1 MKRSF
6 FPLSHQECIR
16 ISSIP
21 LEHYIAI
28 NLQDNSLRQR
38 VANSVL
44 AVKEQPQ
51 QREGGKKGKLLPL
64 SIFEKIYRQFLS

>member
-6 FPLSHQECIR
+6 FPLSHQECIC

-21 LEHYIAI
+21 LDHYIAI

-44 AVKEQPQ
+44 AVKKRPLKEKEGR
-51 QREGGKKGKLLPL
+51 RESCYLFRFLKK
-64 SIFEKIYRQFLS
+64 SIDYF